1 MSPLLYDLSF
11 CQFRRSKVNG
21 AGTFLSPADCTTLKS
36 FPAEKITP
44 AVIASKTCINSRQSA
59 LSSCHSGLTHN
70 LMVLLE
76 QQTGV
81 TDTKEVQRATKPK
94 RFE

>member
-1 MSPLLYDLSF
+1 
-11 CQFRRSKVNG
+11 
-21 AGTFLSPADCTTLKS
+21 
-36 FPAEKITP
+36 
-44 AVIASKTCINSRQSA
+44 
-59 LSSCHSGLTHN
+59 
-70 LMVLLE
+70 MVLLE